1 MWIAVVRERLARQ
14 YVTIDQMPPPDYAK
28 LKEPTTS
35 SPTIIKS
42 RGGVRKYMFRE
53 MGLLRAYLA
62 TLSDE
67 EAKDL
72 VTRELKFLKKSF
84 NNNQRRVKKRRKKKP
99 NADTELKK

>member
-1 MWIAVVRERLARQ
+1 MWIAGVRERLARQ

-53 MGLLRAYLA
+53 MG
-62 TLSDE
+62 
-67 EAKDL
+67 
-72 VTRELKFLKKSF
+72 
-84 NNNQRRVKKRRKKKP
+84 QRRVKKRRNRKKKP
-99 NADTELKK
+99 NTGNELKK